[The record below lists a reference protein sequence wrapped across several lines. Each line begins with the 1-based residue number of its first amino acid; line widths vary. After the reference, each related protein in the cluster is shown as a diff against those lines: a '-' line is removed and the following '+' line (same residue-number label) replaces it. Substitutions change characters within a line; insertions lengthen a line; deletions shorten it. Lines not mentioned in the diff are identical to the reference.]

1 LSAHRQVPR
10 GPTLVAAQRPRRLA
24 ACGGSRAR
32 RADRQD
38 DPRAHGARL
47 DLQGTVAA
55 ILPRKQINVVRTM
68 LKHWCICV
76 MRFKVEPMKAVAA
89 LAPPPGGHRG
99 LGTNPPD

>member
-1 LSAHRQVPR
+1 LQPAE
-10 GPTLVAAQRPRRLA
+10 AAELDALIARMTPVRTARAWIYKERL
-24 ACGGSRAR
+24 R
-32 RADRQD
+32 
-38 DPRAHGARL
+38 
-47 DLQGTVAA
+47 A